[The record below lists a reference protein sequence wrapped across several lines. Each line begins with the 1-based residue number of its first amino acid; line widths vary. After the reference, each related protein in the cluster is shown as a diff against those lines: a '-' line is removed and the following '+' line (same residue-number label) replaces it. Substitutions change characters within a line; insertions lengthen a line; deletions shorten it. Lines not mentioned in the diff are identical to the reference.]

1 MPFWRNLLSNALLFS
16 LQDSSIK
23 YGQHALNSRK
33 PKDRIAGW
41 IRRWIC
47 PGRKKASR
55 RALPA
60 GMTVEAAV
68 VLPVFL
74 FAVANLLS
82 LFLVFWTY
90 SSKEAQ
96 LHQTARQL
104 ALYAY
109 GQEDGEPDVRLMRLT
124 PVSAPFGTAAFRS
137 SYVVNGCV
145 MHKWIGYSG
154 DGTGEDWERQ
164 EEELVYIT
172 KSGEAYH
179 RERSCLYL
187 NPSIRLAD
195 REEITADYTP
205 CSVCVGRGRLEN
217 RLIYVTDGGM
227 CCSVTDCKRRKITL
241 SVLLAGAAAGCILS
255 GIRIWQGTES
265 AWEMLAAILPAVCLE
280 SVVILTAGKVG
291 SVDAGMLLVFGLLL
305 GWKACVSILCMGCLL
320 IGVVAGCGMG
330 IGVFHQNSRL
340 PFAPF
345 LFAATVITQLLQ
357 T

>member
-137 SYVVNGCV
+137 SYVVNGLATA
-145 MHKWIGYSG
+145 
-154 DGTGEDWERQ
+154 GTGREKTGNGRKKSWFILQNQ
-164 EEELVYIT
+164 EKPIT
-172 KSGEAYH
+172 G
-179 RERSCLYL
+179 
-187 NPSIRLAD
+187 N
-195 REEITADYTP
+195 
-205 CSVCVGRGRLEN
+205 
-217 RLIYVTDGGM
+217 
-227 CCSVTDCKRRKITL
+227 
-241 SVLLAGAAAGCILS
+241 GA
-255 GIRIWQGTES
+255 
-265 AWEMLAAILPAVCLE
+265 
-280 SVVILTAGKVG
+280 
-291 SVDAGMLLVFGLLL
+291 
-305 GWKACVSILCMGCLL
+305 VSI
-320 IGVVAGCGMG
+320 
-330 IGVFHQNSRL
+330 
-340 PFAPF
+340 
-345 LFAATVITQLLQ
+345 
-357 T
+357 

>member
-217 RLIYVTDGGM
+217 RLIYVTDGGSRYHNTVSRM
-227 CCSVTDCKRRKITL
+227 YSVRD
-241 SVLLAGAAAGCILS
+241 SYLAGNGECLGNACSNSSGGMSGKRCNPDCRKGRERRRGNAAGIRVAAGVESMRFNFVHGLS
-255 GIRIWQGTES
+255 ADWCRSWLRNGDRCASSEQ
-265 AWEMLAAILPAVCLE
+265 
-280 SVVILTAGKVG
+280 
-291 SVDAGMLLVFGLLL
+291 
-305 GWKACVSILCMGCLL
+305 
-320 IGVVAGCGMG
+320 
-330 IGVFHQNSRL
+330 
-340 PFAPF
+340 
-345 LFAATVITQLLQ
+345 
-357 T
+357 

>member
-124 PVSAPFGTAAFRS
+124 PGLCAIWDSRFSEQLCRKRVRDAQMDWLQRGRDGRRLGTAGRRAGLYYKIRRS
-137 SYVVNGCV
+137 
-145 MHKWIGYSG
+145 
-154 DGTGEDWERQ
+154 
-164 EEELVYIT
+164 
-172 KSGEAYH
+172 
-179 RERSCLYL
+179 
-187 NPSIRLAD
+187 
-195 REEITADYTP
+195 
-205 CSVCVGRGRLEN
+205 
-217 RLIYVTDGGM
+217 
-227 CCSVTDCKRRKITL
+227 L
-241 SVLLAGAAAGCILS
+241 SP
-255 GIRIWQGTES
+255 GTELS
-265 AWEMLAAILPAVCLE
+265 LFE
-280 SVVILTAGKVG
+280 SVHPPCRPGG
-291 SVDAGMLLVFGLLL
+291 N
-305 GWKACVSILCMGCLL
+305 
-320 IGVVAGCGMG
+320 
-330 IGVFHQNSRL
+330 NSRL
-340 PFAPF
+340 YTMQRMCRQG
-345 LFAATVITQLLQ
+345 TVRKSADLCDGRRKQIS
-357 T
+357 

>member
-124 PVSAPFGTAAFRS
+124 PGLCAIWDSRFLEQLCRKRVRDAQMDWLQRGRNGRRLGTAGRRAGLYYKIRRS
-137 SYVVNGCV
+137 LSP
-145 MHKWIGYSG
+145 
-154 DGTGEDWERQ
+154 GT
-164 EEELVYIT
+164 ELSLFESVHPPCRPGGNN
-172 KSGEAYH
+172 S
-179 RERSCLYL
+179 RLYTM
-187 NPSIRLAD
+187 R
-195 REEITADYTP
+195 
-205 CSVCVGRGRLEN
+205 VCVGR
-217 RLIYVTDGGM
+217 DG
-227 CCSVTDCKRRKITL
+227 
-241 SVLLAGAAAGCILS
+241 
-255 GIRIWQGTES
+255 
-265 AWEMLAAILPAVCLE
+265 
-280 SVVILTAGKVG
+280 
-291 SVDAGMLLVFGLLL
+291 
-305 GWKACVSILCMGCLL
+305 
-320 IGVVAGCGMG
+320 
-330 IGVFHQNSRL
+330 
-340 PFAPF
+340 
-345 LFAATVITQLLQ
+345 
-357 T
+357 

>member
-1 MPFWRNLLSNALLFS
+1 MPFWRNILSNALLFS

-74 FAVANLLS
+74 FAVVNLLS

-96 LHQTARQL
+96 LHQTVRQL

-154 DGTGEDWERQ
+154 DGTAEDWERQ
-164 EEELVYIT
+164 
-172 KSGEAYH
+172 
-179 RERSCLYL
+179 
-187 NPSIRLAD
+187 
-195 REEITADYTP
+195 
-205 CSVCVGRGRLEN
+205 
-217 RLIYVTDGGM
+217 
-227 CCSVTDCKRRKITL
+227 
-241 SVLLAGAAAGCILS
+241 
-255 GIRIWQGTES
+255 
-265 AWEMLAAILPAVCLE
+265 
-280 SVVILTAGKVG
+280 
-291 SVDAGMLLVFGLLL
+291 
-305 GWKACVSILCMGCLL
+305 
-320 IGVVAGCGMG
+320 
-330 IGVFHQNSRL
+330 
-340 PFAPF
+340 
-345 LFAATVITQLLQ
+345 
-357 T
+357 

>member
-74 FAVANLLS
+74 FAVVNLLS

-104 ALYAY
+104 
-109 GQEDGEPDVRLMRLT
+109 
-124 PVSAPFGTAAFRS
+124 S
-137 SYVVNGCV
+137 
-145 MHKWIGYSG
+145 
-154 DGTGEDWERQ
+154 
-164 EEELVYIT
+164 
-172 KSGEAYH
+172 
-179 RERSCLYL
+179 
-187 NPSIRLAD
+187 
-195 REEITADYTP
+195 
-205 CSVCVGRGRLEN
+205 
-217 RLIYVTDGGM
+217 LIH
-227 CCSVTDCKRRKITL
+227 I
-241 SVLLAGAAAGCILS
+241 
-255 GIRIWQGTES
+255 
-265 AWEMLAAILPAVCLE
+265 
-280 SVVILTAGKVG
+280 
-291 SVDAGMLLVFGLLL
+291 
-305 GWKACVSILCMGCLL
+305 
-320 IGVVAGCGMG
+320 
-330 IGVFHQNSRL
+330 
-340 PFAPF
+340 
-345 LFAATVITQLLQ
+345 
-357 T
+357 

>member
-23 YGQHALNSRK
+23 YGQHALKSRK

-124 PVSAPFGTAAFRS
+124 PVSAPFGTASFRS

-179 RERSCLYL
+179 RER
-187 NPSIRLAD
+187 
-195 REEITADYTP
+195 
-205 CSVCVGRGRLEN
+205 LEN
-217 RLIYVTDGGM
+217 RLIYVTDGGSRYHNTVN
-227 CCSVTDCKRRKITL
+227 CSGLRRTIESVTL
-241 SVLLAGAAAGCILS
+241 MQAL
-255 GIRIWQGTES
+255 
-265 AWEMLAAILPAVCLE
+265 EM
-280 SVVILTAGKVG
+280 GRH
-291 SVDAGMLLVFGLLL
+291 
-305 GWKACVSILCMGCLL
+305 ACPR
-320 IGVVAGCGMG
+320 CG
-330 IGVFHQNSRL
+330 
-340 PFAPF
+340 
-345 LFAATVITQLLQ
+345 
-357 T
+357 

>member
-82 LFLVFWTY
+82 LFLVFWSY

-96 LHQTARQL
+96 LHQTARQI

-124 PVSAPFGTAAFRS
+124 PGLCAIWDCRFSEQLCRKRVRDAQMDWLQRGRDGRRLGTAGRRAGLYYKIRRS
-137 SYVVNGCV
+137 
-145 MHKWIGYSG
+145 
-154 DGTGEDWERQ
+154 
-164 EEELVYIT
+164 
-172 KSGEAYH
+172 
-179 RERSCLYL
+179 
-187 NPSIRLAD
+187 
-195 REEITADYTP
+195 
-205 CSVCVGRGRLEN
+205 
-217 RLIYVTDGGM
+217 
-227 CCSVTDCKRRKITL
+227 L
-241 SVLLAGAAAGCILS
+241 SP
-255 GIRIWQGTES
+255 GTELS
-265 AWEMLAAILPAVCLE
+265 LFE
-280 SVVILTAGKVG
+280 SVHPPCRPGG
-291 SVDAGMLLVFGLLL
+291 N
-305 GWKACVSILCMGCLL
+305 
-320 IGVVAGCGMG
+320 
-330 IGVFHQNSRL
+330 NSRL
-340 PFAPF
+340 YTMQRMCRRG
-345 LFAATVITQLLQ
+345 TVGKSADLCDGRRKQIS
-357 T
+357 

>member
-109 GQEDGEPDVRLMRLT
+109 GPEDGEPDVRLMRLT

-205 CSVCVGRGRLEN
+205 CSVCVDRGQLEN
-217 RLIYVTDGGM
+217 RLIYVTDGGSRYHNTVS
-227 CCSVTDCKRRKITL
+227 CSGLRRTIESVTL
-241 SVLLAGAAAGCILS
+241 MQAL
-255 GIRIWQGTES
+255 
-265 AWEMLAAILPAVCLE
+265 EM
-280 SVVILTAGKVG
+280 GRH
-291 SVDAGMLLVFGLLL
+291 
-305 GWKACVSILCMGCLL
+305 ACPR
-320 IGVVAGCGMG
+320 CG
-330 IGVFHQNSRL
+330 
-340 PFAPF
+340 
-345 LFAATVITQLLQ
+345 
-357 T
+357 

>member
-1 MPFWRNLLSNALLFS
+1 MNKRLRGEGRAGCLLEKPIIECAAVFS
-16 LQDSSIK
+16 P
-23 YGQHALNSRK
+23 GQQYK
-33 PKDRIAGW
+33 
-41 IRRWIC
+41 IRTTCSQFPEAQRPNC
-47 PGRKKASR
+47 RMDTQVDLSGAKKASR

-82 LFLVFWTY
+82 LFLVFWSY

-96 LHQTARQL
+96 LHQTARQI

-124 PVSAPFGTAAFRS
+124 PVSAPFGIAAFRS

-205 CSVCVGRGRLEN
+205 CSVCVGGGPLGN
-217 RLIYVTDGGM
+217 RLIYVTDGGSRYHNTVS
-227 CCSVTDCKRRKITL
+227 CSGLRRTIESVTL
-241 SVLLAGAAAGCILS
+241 MQAL
-255 GIRIWQGTES
+255 
-265 AWEMLAAILPAVCLE
+265 EM
-280 SVVILTAGKVG
+280 GRH
-291 SVDAGMLLVFGLLL
+291 
-305 GWKACVSILCMGCLL
+305 ACPR
-320 IGVVAGCGMG
+320 CG
-330 IGVFHQNSRL
+330 
-340 PFAPF
+340 
-345 LFAATVITQLLQ
+345 
-357 T
+357 

>member
-82 LFLVFWTY
+82 LFLVFWSY

-109 GQEDGEPDVRLMRLT
+109 GWRTGCTADAADAGLCAIWDCRFSEQLCRKRVRDAQMDWLQRGRDGRRL
-124 PVSAPFGTAAFRS
+124 GTAGRRAGLYYKIRRS
-137 SYVVNGCV
+137 LSP
-145 MHKWIGYSG
+145 
-154 DGTGEDWERQ
+154 GT
-164 EEELVYIT
+164 ELSLFESVHPPCRPGGNN
-172 KSGEAYH
+172 S
-179 RERSCLYL
+179 RLYTMQ
-187 NPSIRLAD
+187 R
-195 REEITADYTP
+195 
-205 CSVCVGRGRLEN
+205 
-217 RLIYVTDGGM
+217 M
-227 CCSVTDCKRRKITL
+227 C
-241 SVLLAGAAAGCILS
+241 
-255 GIRIWQGTES
+255 WQGTVRKS
-265 AWEMLAAILPAVCLE
+265 A
-280 SVVILTAGKVG
+280 
-291 SVDAGMLLVFGLLL
+291 D
-305 GWKACVSILCMGCLL
+305 LCDGRRKQ
-320 IGVVAGCGMG
+320 I
-330 IGVFHQNSRL
+330 S
-340 PFAPF
+340 
-345 LFAATVITQLLQ
+345 
-357 T
+357 

>member
-90 SSKEAQ
+90 SAKEAQ
-96 LHQTARQL
+96 LHQTVRQL

-124 PVSAPFGTAAFRS
+124 PVSAPFGTAAFHRNSYSFFRYSFLSTSPLRRS
-137 SYVVNGCV
+137 
-145 MHKWIGYSG
+145 
-154 DGTGEDWERQ
+154 
-164 EEELVYIT
+164 
-172 KSGEAYH
+172 
-179 RERSCLYL
+179 
-187 NPSIRLAD
+187 
-195 REEITADYTP
+195 
-205 CSVCVGRGRLEN
+205 
-217 RLIYVTDGGM
+217 
-227 CCSVTDCKRRKITL
+227 
-241 SVLLAGAAAGCILS
+241 
-255 GIRIWQGTES
+255 
-265 AWEMLAAILPAVCLE
+265 
-280 SVVILTAGKVG
+280 
-291 SVDAGMLLVFGLLL
+291 
-305 GWKACVSILCMGCLL
+305 
-320 IGVVAGCGMG
+320 
-330 IGVFHQNSRL
+330 
-340 PFAPF
+340 
-345 LFAATVITQLLQ
+345 
-357 T
+357 

>member
-104 ALYAY
+104 ALLAKHGRYY
-109 GQEDGEPDVRLMRLT
+109 QLYTLQ
-124 PVSAPFGTAAFRS
+124 
-137 SYVVNGCV
+137 Y
-145 MHKWIGYSG
+145 HK
-154 DGTGEDWERQ
+154 EQ
-164 EEELVYIT
+164 MEE
-172 KSGEAYH
+172 
-179 RERSCLYL
+179 
-187 NPSIRLAD
+187 
-195 REEITADYTP
+195 
-205 CSVCVGRGRLEN
+205 
-217 RLIYVTDGGM
+217 
-227 CCSVTDCKRRKITL
+227 
-241 SVLLAGAAAGCILS
+241 
-255 GIRIWQGTES
+255 
-265 AWEMLAAILPAVCLE
+265 
-280 SVVILTAGKVG
+280 
-291 SVDAGMLLVFGLLL
+291 
-305 GWKACVSILCMGCLL
+305 
-320 IGVVAGCGMG
+320 
-330 IGVFHQNSRL
+330 
-340 PFAPF
+340 
-345 LFAATVITQLLQ
+345 
-357 T
+357 

>member
-82 LFLVFWTY
+82 LFLVFWSY

-124 PVSAPFGTAAFRS
+124 PVSASFGIAAFRS

-205 CSVCVGRGRLEN
+205 CSVCVDRGQLEN
-217 RLIYVTDGGM
+217 RLIYVTDGGSRYHNTVS
-227 CCSVTDCKRRKITL
+227 CSGLRRTIESVTL
-241 SVLLAGAAAGCILS
+241 MQAL
-255 GIRIWQGTES
+255 
-265 AWEMLAAILPAVCLE
+265 EM
-280 SVVILTAGKVG
+280 GRH
-291 SVDAGMLLVFGLLL
+291 
-305 GWKACVSILCMGCLL
+305 ACPR
-320 IGVVAGCGMG
+320 CG
-330 IGVFHQNSRL
+330 
-340 PFAPF
+340 
-345 LFAATVITQLLQ
+345 
-357 T
+357 

>member
-82 LFLVFWTY
+82 LFLVFWSY

-124 PVSAPFGTAAFRS
+124 PVSAPFGIAAFRS

-154 DGTGEDWERQ
+154 DGRRLGTAGRRAGLYYKIRRSLPPGT
-164 EEELVYIT
+164 ELSLFESVHPPCRPGGNN
-172 KSGEAYH
+172 S
-179 RERSCLYL
+179 RLYTMQ
-187 NPSIRLAD
+187 R
-195 REEITADYTP
+195 
-205 CSVCVGRGRLEN
+205 
-217 RLIYVTDGGM
+217 M
-227 CCSVTDCKRRKITL
+227 C
-241 SVLLAGAAAGCILS
+241 
-255 GIRIWQGTES
+255 WQGTVRKS
-265 AWEMLAAILPAVCLE
+265 A
-280 SVVILTAGKVG
+280 
-291 SVDAGMLLVFGLLL
+291 D
-305 GWKACVSILCMGCLL
+305 LCDGRRKQ
-320 IGVVAGCGMG
+320 I
-330 IGVFHQNSRL
+330 S
-340 PFAPF
+340 
-345 LFAATVITQLLQ
+345 
-357 T
+357 

>member
-1 MPFWRNLLSNALLFS
+1 
-16 LQDSSIK
+16 
-23 YGQHALNSRK
+23 
-33 PKDRIAGW
+33 
-41 IRRWIC
+41 
-47 PGRKKASR
+47 
-55 RALPA
+55 
-60 GMTVEAAV
+60 MTVEAAV

-179 RERSCLYL
+179 RERSCLFESVHPPCGPGG
-187 NPSIRLAD
+187 NNSRL
-195 REEITADYTP
+195 YTMQ
-205 CSVCVGRGRLEN
+205 R
-217 RLIYVTDGGM
+217 M
-227 CCSVTDCKRRKITL
+227 C
-241 SVLLAGAAAGCILS
+241 
-255 GIRIWQGTES
+255 WQGTVRKS
-265 AWEMLAAILPAVCLE
+265 A
-280 SVVILTAGKVG
+280 
-291 SVDAGMLLVFGLLL
+291 D
-305 GWKACVSILCMGCLL
+305 LCDGRRKQ
-320 IGVVAGCGMG
+320 I
-330 IGVFHQNSRL
+330 S
-340 PFAPF
+340 
-345 LFAATVITQLLQ
+345 
-357 T
+357 